1 MGGGRGRRVHRL
13 GREVRV
19 GGEQANMNGLLAL
32 ETKVMSRPMARSY
45 SEALKQLRGAVLMPV
60 TPVATEG
67 HAEACSLGYRGPVG
81 GHVDVQR
88 PCHCWRHTDLDGRCC
103 HV

>member
-1 MGGGRGRRVHRL
+1 M
-13 GREVRV
+13 
-19 GGEQANMNGLLAL
+19 ACWPL

-67 HAEACSLGYRGPVG
+67 HAEACSLGYHLRAAMLMSEDHAKAGVIPIWMAGAVMCSHG
-81 GHVDVQR
+81 DIKAR
-88 PCHCWRHTDLDGRCC
+88 TAA
-103 HV
+103 